1 MKYNVNKL
9 KVSERIFRIR
19 NSLKL
24 TLEQFGKLDNLNASK
39 SIVLRW
45 ENGTSLPNR
54 SRLEIIAKKGN
65 LTVNELLYGSIDEFL
80 ENNLENFIL
89 NNPII
94 SSELLCFNFFEITK
108 KYLESKSKTINDIS
122 YIINLLEK
130 DFDKILDYALDD
142 YIKSNLFLL
151 DKYNQLVLN
160 ILNDETALKHAIYDI
175 SKGDTRKLHIYHD
188 LLLVENIPYTF
199 TFSELPKEFNYYK
212 VLLSILKGD
221 NISKKYQILPF
232 FTELIDTIKYRLR
245 LTYSN
250 DKMYQEIQNTIEK
263 VLEKN
268 GVFEIPYKEAVLN
281 NLTTAIID
289 KVIELTETDN

>member
-1 MKYNVNKL
+1 MKYNINKL

-65 LTVNELLYGSIDEFL
+65 ITVNELLYGSIDEFL

-89 NNPII
+89 NNSNITTDF
-94 SSELLCFNFFEITK
+94 LCFNFFEITK
-108 KYLESKSKTINDIS
+108 KYLESNSKTINDIS
-122 YIINLLEK
+122 DIINLLEK
-130 DFDKILDYALDD
+130 DFDKILDYALND
-142 YIKSNLFLL
+142 YIQSNLFLL

-160 ILNDETALKHAIYDI
+160 ILNDETVLKHAIYDI
-175 SKGDTRKLHIYHD
+175 SKGDTRKLHMYQSV
-188 LLLVENIPYTF
+188 LLDENTPYNF
-199 TFSELPKEFNYYK
+199 TELPKDFDYYK
-212 VLLSILKGD
+212 ALLSILKGD
-221 NISKKYQILPF
+221 NINNKYSILPF
-232 FTELIDTIKYRLR
+232 FTDLIDTIKYRLR

-250 DKMYQEIQNTIEK
+250 NEMYQQIQDTIEK
-263 VLEKN
+263 VLKEN
-268 GVFEIPYKEAVLN
+268 NVNNIPYKETVIN
-281 NLTTAIID
+281 NLTTAIVD
-289 KVIELTETDN
+289 KMIEITESNN

>member
-1 MKYNVNKL
+1 MKKL
-9 KVSERIFRIR
+9 KFIVDKSKVGSRIFDIR
-19 NSLKL
+19 QSMNL
-24 TLEQFGKLDNLNASK
+24 TLEEFGNLFQAGK
-39 SIVLRW
+39 SNVQKW
-45 ENGTSLPNR
+45 EIGSSLPTR
-54 SRLEIIAKKGN
+54 ERLDKIAKKGN
-65 LTVNELLYGSIDEFL
+65 MTVNELLYGSIDEFL

-160 ILNDETALKHAIYDI
+160 ILNDETALRHAIYDI
-175 SKGDTRKLHIYHD
+175 SKGDTRKLHMYHN
-188 LLLVENIPYTF
+188 LLLDETIPYTF
-199 TFSELPKEFNYYK
+199 AELPKEFNYYS

-221 NISKKYQILPF
+221 DISNKYQILPF
-232 FTELIDTIKYRLR
+232 FTDLIDTIKYRLR

-250 DKMYQEIQNTIEK
+250 DKMYQEIQDTIEK
-263 VLEKN
+263 VLENN
-268 GVFEIPYKEAVLN
+268 GVFEIPYKEAVIN
-281 NLTTAIID
+281 NLTTAIVD
-289 KVIELTETDN
+289 KVIKMTEANN

>member
-1 MKYNVNKL
+1 MKIIVDK
-9 KVSERIFRIR
+9 KAVGFRIKQIR
-19 NSLKL
+19 LNKGY
-24 TLEQFGKLDNLNASK
+24 TLEAFGKLF
-39 SIVLRW
+39 
-45 ENGTSLPNR
+45 G
-54 SRLEIIAKKGN
+54 AKKGN
-65 LTVNELLYGSIDEFL
+65 VQQWENGISLPNKERIVSISKLADLSVNEFLYGSIDEFL
-80 ENNLENFIL
+80 ENNLKNFIL

-94 SSELLCFNFFEITK
+94 SNELLCFNFFEITK

-160 ILNDETALKHAIYDI
+160 ILDDETALRHAIYDI
-175 SKGDTRKLHIYHD
+175 SKGDTRNLYMYHA
-188 LLLVENIPYTF
+188 LLLDVNIPYTF
-199 TFSELPKEFNYYK
+199 TFAELPKDFDYYK

-221 NISKKYQILPF
+221 NIGNKYQILPF
-232 FTELIDTIKYRLR
+232 FTDLIDTIKYRLR

-250 DKMYQEIQNTIEK
+250 DKMYQEIQDTIEK
-263 VLEKN
+263 VLKEN
-268 GVFEIPYKEAVLN
+268 NVNNIPYKEAVLN

>member
-1 MKYNVNKL
+1 MKYNINKL
-9 KVSERIFRIR
+9 KVSERIFKIR

-65 LTVNELLYGSIDEFL
+65 MTVNELLYGSIDEFL

-89 NNPII
+89 KNPII

-160 ILNDETALKHAIYDI
+160 ILNDETALTHAIYDI

>member
-1 MKYNVNKL
+1 MKYNINKL
-9 KVSERIFRIR
+9 KVSERIFKIR

-65 LTVNELLYGSIDEFL
+65 MTVNELLYGSIDEFL

-232 FTELIDTIKYRLR
+232 FTDLIDTIKYRLR

>member
-65 LTVNELLYGSIDEFL
+65 MTVNELLYGSIDEFL
-80 ENNLENFIL
+80 ETNLENFVI
-89 NNPII
+89 NNPFL

-108 KYLESKSKTINDIS
+108 KYLKSKSKTINDIS

-142 YIKSNLFLL
+142 YIQSNLFLL
-151 DKYNQLVLN
+151 DKYKQLVLN
-160 ILNDETALKHAIYDI
+160 ILDDETALKHAIYDI
-175 SKGDTRKLHIYHD
+175 SKGYTKKLHMYHN
-188 LLLVENIPYTF
+188 LLLDENIPYNYT
-199 TFSELPKEFNYYK
+199 ELPKEFNYYK
-212 VLLSILKGD
+212 VLLSILKSD

-232 FTELIDTIKYRLR
+232 FSDLIDTIKYRLR

-250 DKMYQEIQNTIEK
+250 EKMYQEIQDTIEK

-268 GVFEIPYKEAVLN
+268 GVFEIPYKKAVIN

-289 KVIELTETDN
+289 KVIEMTEANN

>member
-1 MKYNVNKL
+1 MKYNINKL

-65 LTVNELLYGSIDEFL
+65 ITVNELLYGSIDEFL

-89 NNPII
+89 NNSNIATDF
-94 SSELLCFNFFEITK
+94 LCFDFLEITK
-108 KYLESKSKTINDIS
+108 KYLKSKSKTINDIS
-122 YIINLLEK
+122 DIINLLEK

-142 YIKSNLFLL
+142 YIQSNLFLL
-151 DKYNQLVLN
+151 EKYNHLVLN
-160 ILNDETALKHAIYDI
+160 ILDDEPALKHAIYDI
-175 SKGDTRKLHIYHD
+175 SKDDTSKLSIYQNV
-188 LLLVENIPYTF
+188 LLDENIPYNF
-199 TFSELPKEFNYYK
+199 TELPKDFDYYK
-212 VLLSILKGD
+212 ALLSILKGD
-221 NISKKYQILPF
+221 NISNKYQILPF
-232 FTELIDTIKYRLR
+232 FTDLIDTIKYRLR

-250 DKMYQEIQNTIEK
+250 DKMYQEIQDTIEK
-263 VLEKN
+263 VLENN
-268 GVFEIPYKEAVLN
+268 GVFEIPYKEAVIN

-289 KVIELTETDN
+289 KVIEITEANN